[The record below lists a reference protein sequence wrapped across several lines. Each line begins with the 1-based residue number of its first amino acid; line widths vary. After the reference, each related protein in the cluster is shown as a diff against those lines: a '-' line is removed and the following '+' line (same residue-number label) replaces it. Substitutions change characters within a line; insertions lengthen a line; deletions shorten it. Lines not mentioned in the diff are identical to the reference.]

1 MFNLPE
7 LNLQHKVQWI
17 RIPAEQDV
25 PVTARIKA
33 ILDSAAMRRLTRVTQ
48 LGLVSLVYPG
58 ATHSR
63 MEHSLGVYRLA
74 VQALKQLLQIP
85 DCEAAISES
94 SAKVFLVAAL
104 VHDIGHWPF
113 CHPLE
118 DMKLPWV
125 PRHEQLASTLLHS
138 DELAS
143 ILREQ
148 WQVEPASV
156 AEFLAPPSHASPDL
170 LHSLLN
176 GPIDVD
182 KMDYLQRD
190 SLHAG
195 VPYGRNFDIGRLI
208 HSLCAGPGGN
218 RVAITEKGKTAAE
231 MMVFARYVMF
241 SEVYWHHAVR
251 GATAM
256 LQRVVYELSRSS
268 ERDTGERDA
277 GEAQEAAISLE
288 PKRWLMQSETE
299 FTHDLLE
306 RTRMHPALHEIVQGL
321 FGDRRRLFKRLG
333 QFNFNE
339 NPAVHAALARR
350 PYTDLVRCAERLS
363 QRLSNYMST
372 HSNDPLLP
380 TDVLI
385 DAPPVKLEVQFNLDV
400 RQRTAA
406 DSDSTDS
413 HPFTPLGKLSPVVN
427 SLATNQFDN
436 FVKRVR
442 VFVHPDRLGSIRITS
457 QQLTDELLAS
467 AEESAKDS
475 PEERA

>member
-1 MFNLPE
+1 MLNLPE
-7 LNLQHKVQWI
+7 LNLQHNVQWI
-17 RIPAEQDV
+17 RIPAELDV
-25 PVTARIKA
+25 PVTARVKA
-33 ILDSAAMRRLTRVTQ
+33 LLDSAAMRRLTRVTQ

-74 VQALKQLLQIP
+74 VQVLNQLLRSP
-85 DCEAAISES
+85 DFEQAITES
-94 SAKVFLVAAL
+94 SAKVFLIASL

-118 DMKLPWV
+118 DMKLGWMPK
-125 PRHEQLASTLLHS
+125 HEQLARTFLCNG
-138 DELAS
+138 EIGP

-148 WQVEPASV
+148 WQVEPEMV
-156 AEFLAPPSHASPDL
+156 AEFLAPTNDAAPQL
-170 LHSLLN
+170 LRSLLN

-208 HSLCAGPGGN
+208 NSLCVGPDGN
-218 RVAITEKGKTAAE
+218 RIAITEKGKTAAE

-256 LQRVVYELSRSS
+256 LQRVVYELSRCTEASS
-268 ERDTGERDA
+268 CGAPPSVA
-277 GEAQEAAISLE
+277 GFE
-288 PKRWLMQSETE
+288 PTKWLMRSEME
-299 FTHDLLE
+299 FMHDLLE
-306 RTRMHPALHEIVQGL
+306 QTRAHAALHEIVQGL

-333 QFNFNE
+333 QFNIHE
-339 NPAVHAALARR
+339 NPAVHTALGRR
-350 PYTDLVRCAERLS
+350 PYVELVSCAERLS
-363 QRLSNYMST
+363 KRLSRYASQ
-372 HSNDPLLP
+372 PLLP

-400 RQRTAA
+400 RHGTASNSI
-406 DSDSTDS
+406 DVSK
-413 HPFTPLGKLSPVVN
+413 FIPLGKLSPVVN

-442 VFVHPDRLGSIRITS
+442 VFVHPDRLASIQITS

-467 AEESAKDS
+467 AAEA
-475 PEERA
+475 A